1 MIQCKIDMRELAK
14 LKALPNRLLSRQ
26 LFDDIGQYM
35 VSSTQRKIKTGI
47 APENAPLTKAW
58 KKNGLQLRDTGRL
71 LSSITHKTEEK
82 SVTIGTNLVQGRIQQ
97 LGGQIRPKKAKR
109 LYIPAG
115 WQTRSMMRR
124 FGHTPKA
131 VISGMKSAGYKVW
144 QSKSGK
150 AMLASTSNRSK
161 SKPFVLFV
169 LKTKVEIP
177 PRRYLAI
184 DTTDR
189 NIIIQKVGQC
199 LKGL

>member
-1 MIQCKIDMRELAK
+1 
-14 LKALPNRLLSRQ
+14 
-26 LFDDIGQYM
+26 
-35 VSSTQRKIKTGI
+35 
-47 APENAPLTKAW
+47 
-58 KKNGLQLRDTGRL
+58 
-71 LSSITHKTEEK
+71 
-82 SVTIGTNLVQGRIQQ
+82 
-97 LGGQIRPKKAKR
+97 
-109 LYIPAG
+109 
-115 WQTRSMMRR
+115 
-124 FGHTPKA
+124 
-131 VISGMKSAGYKVW
+131 MKSAGYKVW